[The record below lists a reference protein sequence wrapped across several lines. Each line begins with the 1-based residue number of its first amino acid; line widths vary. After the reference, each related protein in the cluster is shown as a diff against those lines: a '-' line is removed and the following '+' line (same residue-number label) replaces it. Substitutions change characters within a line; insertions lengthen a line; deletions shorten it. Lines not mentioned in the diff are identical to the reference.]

1 MDGYDYIVVG
11 GGTAGCVVAARLS
24 EDADARVLL
33 LEAGARKPL
42 EAPPPDWL
50 SLQGTSADW
59 AGTSVVQAAT
69 GTRIPWPRGR
79 GLGGSSAINGMAFVR
94 GHRSSYDAWAGAGAE
109 GWGFD
114 DLLPYLRRSEHAEGR
129 DPALR
134 GVSGPLTVTPPSS
147 PHPVSEAALAAA
159 AELGYPAAEDINSGL
174 EEGFGLV
181 DRNIV
186 DGRRQSAADAYLLPV
201 LHRPNLTVVTDAT
214 AHRVLVAAGRCT
226 GVEYG
231 VGGEVLTAE
240 CRGEVVLTAGTVGS
254 AQLLMQSGIGPRSHL
269 REVGVEVL
277 LDLPGV
283 GANLQ
288 DHPRSMVVYSPARP
302 IPATV
307 SGHGEVIGLIRSD
320 LTLEAPDLQ
329 IQVLGIPY
337 YAPSLPPSLPVP
349 GQGYSVAF
357 SAMAPR
363 SRGSVRLAAG
373 RPGTAPRLD
382 PNYYGDPRDLTV
394 MAAGLRVA
402 RALGSTAAL
411 GEWRGEEVLPGP
423 RVKDGDDD
431 GVRAYLYGS
440 LRTYSHQVGTCR
452 IGGDDMA
459 VVDTGLRVRGVDG
472 LRVADASVMPS
483 IVSANTNATVYAI
496 AERAAALIRAR

>member
-1 MDGYDYIVVG
+1 MDDYDVVVVG
-11 GGTAGCVVAARLS
+11 AGTAGCVMAARLS
-24 EDADARVLL
+24 EDAGVRVLL

-42 EAPPPDWL
+42 ETRPPDWL

-79 GLGGSSAINGMAFVR
+79 GLGGSSAINGMVFVR
-94 GHRSSYDAWAGAGAE
+94 SHRSSYDRWVEAGAE

-114 DLLPYLRRSEHAEGR
+114 DLLPYMRRSEHAEGR

-134 GVSGPLTVTPPSS
+134 GAGGPLTVSPPS
-147 PHPVSEAALAAA
+147 PLHPVSEAALAGVAQ
-159 AELGYPAAEDINSGL
+159 LGYRAATDINGGM
-174 EEGFGLV
+174 EEGFGLT
-181 DRNIV
+181 DQNIV
-186 DGRRQSAADAYLLPV
+186 GGRRQSAADAYLVPV
-201 LHRPNLTVVTDAT
+201 LDRPNLTVLTGAP
-214 AHRVLVAAGRCT
+214 AHRVRVAAGRCT

-231 VGGEVLTAE
+231 VGGEVFTAG

-254 AQLLMQSGIGPRSHL
+254 AQLLMQSGIGPGAHL

-307 SGHGEVIGLIRSD
+307 NGHGEVIGLIRSD
-320 LTLEAPDLQ
+320 PALDAPDLQ
-329 IQVLGIPY
+329 LQVMAIPY
-337 YAPSLPPSLPVP
+337 FAPSLPPELPTP
-349 GQGYSVAF
+349 GQGYSIAF

-363 SRGSVRLAAG
+363 SRGSVRLAGAG
-373 RPGTAPRLD
+373 PGTAPLLD
-382 PNYYGDPRDLTV
+382 PNYYGDPHDLEVMTV
-394 MAAGLRVA
+394 GLRVA
-402 RALGSTAAL
+402 RAIGCTAAL
-411 GEWRGEEVLPGP
+411 DAWRGAEVLPGP
-423 RVKDGDDD
+423 EVKDDDS
-431 GVRAYLYGS
+431 VRAYLYRS

-452 IGGDDMA
+452 MGADDMA
-459 VVDTGLRVRGVDG
+459 VVDTGLRVRGIDG

-483 IVSANTNATVYAI
+483 VVSANTNATVYAI

>member
-1 MDGYDYIVVG
+1 MDGYDYVVVG

-42 EAPPPDWL
+42 EALPPDWM

-59 AGTSVVQAAT
+59 SGTSVAQAAT

-79 GLGGSSAINGMAFVR
+79 GLGGSSAINGMVFVR
-94 GHRSSYDAWAGAGAE
+94 GHRSSYDAWVGAGAE

-114 DLLPYLRRSEHAEGR
+114 DLLPYLRRSEHTEGR
-129 DPALR
+129 DPVLR
-134 GVSGPLTVTPPSS
+134 GVGGPLTVTPPSS

-159 AELGYPAAEDINSGL
+159 AELGYPAAEDINAGL
-174 EEGFGLV
+174 EEGFGLA

-186 DGRRQSAADAYLLPV
+186 GGRRQSAADAYLLPV
-201 LHRPNLTVVTDAT
+201 LHRPNLTVVTDVT
-214 AHRVLVAAGRCT
+214 AHRVRVAAGRCT

-254 AQLLMQSGIGPRSHL
+254 AQLLMQSGIGPGSHL

-307 SGHGEVIGLIRSD
+307 GGHGEVIGLIRSD
-320 LTLEAPDLQ
+320 PALEAPDLQ

-337 YAPSLPPSLPVP
+337 YAPSLPPKLPVP

-357 SAMAPR
+357 AAMAPR
-363 SRGSVRLAAG
+363 SRGSVRLAGA

-382 PNYYGDPRDLTV
+382 PSYYGDPRDLTV
-394 MAAGLRVA
+394 MAEGLRVA
-402 RALGSTAAL
+402 RAIGSTAAL
-411 GEWRGEEVLPGP
+411 AEWRGAEVLPGP
-423 RVKDGDDD
+423 QVRDGDDD
-431 GVRAYLYGS
+431 AVRAYLYGS

-452 IGGDDMA
+452 IGADDMA
-459 VVDTGLRVRGVDG
+459 VVDTALRVRGIDG